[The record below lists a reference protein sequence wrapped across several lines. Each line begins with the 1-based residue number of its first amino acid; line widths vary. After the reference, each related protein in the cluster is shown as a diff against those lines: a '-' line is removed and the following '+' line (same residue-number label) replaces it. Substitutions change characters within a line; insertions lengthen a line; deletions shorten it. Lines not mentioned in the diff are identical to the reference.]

1 MVVDDADDLV
11 VFEDVRVIRSTA
23 PALLCAIGGRHVWLP
38 RRHISG
44 KLWCTGD
51 RGKLFIRRWVVRDR
65 RLTGLHGAAV
75 LQPPDIATARPRGP
89 GRLHLVRGDS
99 EAHRADQG

>member
-38 RRHISG
+38 RGHISG

-51 RGKLFIRRWVVRDR
+51 RGKLFIRRWVARERCLIDSP
-65 RLTGLHGAAV
+65 GATTPE
-75 LQPPDIATARPRGP
+75 PPEVPAARGRGP
-89 GRLHLVRGDS
+89 GRLHLVRRDS
-99 EAHRADQG
+99 EVRVADQR